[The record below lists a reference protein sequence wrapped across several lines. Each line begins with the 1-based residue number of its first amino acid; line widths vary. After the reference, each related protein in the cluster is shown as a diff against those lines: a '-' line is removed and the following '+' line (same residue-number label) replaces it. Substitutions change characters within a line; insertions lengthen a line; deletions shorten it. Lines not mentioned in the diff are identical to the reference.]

1 MPVKLHFEK
10 LGSGLPYILLHGYAL
25 DHHIWLPV
33 AERMRSQAEV
43 ILPDLRGHGESPA
56 PQGTYSMLTMAE
68 DIHLLMNDLS
78 IEKAV
83 IAGHSM
89 GGYVALAFAG
99 KYPDRLM
106 GFALVASHA
115 YADPPDKKEAR
126 LVDIQRIENIPA
138 SELLKDMPKKLSHD
152 PIVSSEC
159 EALIAKM
166 GRTGIKG
173 VLGGMVERQDS
184 IDVLKKLMV
193 PAVIIA
199 GIDDQFISIEVS
211 REMARQ
217 MKTPWI
223 VEIEQAGHMP
233 MMEKPDL
240 TAETLLRLIENS

>member
-10 LGSGLPYILLHGYAL
+10 LGSGIPIILLHAYAL

-56 PQGTYSMLTMAE
+56 PQGTYTMQSMAE
-68 DIHLLMNDLS
+68 DILLLMNNLS
-78 IEKAV
+78 IDKAI

-89 GGYVALAFAG
+89 GGYVSLAFAG
-99 KYPDRLM
+99 KYPDRLL

-126 LVDIQRIENIPA
+126 LYDIQRIENMPA
-138 SELLKDMPKKLSHD
+138 SELLKDMPKKLSRN
-152 PIVSSEC
+152 PFVSSEC

-173 VLGGMVERQDS
+173 VLGGMAERQDS
-184 IDVLKKLMV
+184 IDVLKNLMV

-199 GIDDQFISIEVS
+199 GIDDQLIPIEVS

-233 MMEKPDL
+233 MMEKPDI
-240 TAETLLRLIENS
+240 TAETMIKLINKL